1 MQRKPSPRGEGVTE
15 GDGCGVVVHLSPH
28 QSKIKDFCQ
37 LLPREKPRAV
47 LQSAADFS
55 ITMLAGGK
63 HTAIKEG
70 AAPYNYDLKVLDK
83 LEFEP
88 LKKIS

>member
-1 MQRKPSPRGEGVTE
+1 M
-15 GDGCGVVVHLSPH
+15 
-28 QSKIKDFCQ
+28 
-37 LLPREKPRAV
+37 

-70 AAPYNYDLKVLDK
+70 AAPYNYDLKVLYKSELDLQQQK
-83 LEFEP
+83 SAAP
-88 LKKIS
+88 KIEAAEYF